1 MYAFRR
7 VANRS
12 VNQHPKNM
20 KNTMWTIV
28 LLVILGGM
36 AAAYYYWQSH
46 APLPASPERSEA
58 LPPIPEVKAEPA
70 IRHPVQTVPPT
81 GKPLPPLG
89 ESDAAMRDELA
100 ELFTQKLT
108 EEFFELREIVRRLVV
123 TVDNLPRKK
132 VPMRYRLFKPV
143 LGKFIATGE
152 GVNFLTSPENSRR
165 YKTYVWLAEAVD
177 TRKLVEVYVRFYP
190 LFQEE
195 YQNLGYPKGYFND
208 RLVEA
213 IDDLLAAPDIPG
225 RIKLVRPNVLYQFA
239 DPELEGLSA
248 GQKIM
253 IRMGSENAARIKV
266 RLQDIR
272 RELTGQVAKP

>member
-1 MYAFRR
+1 
-7 VANRS
+7 
-12 VNQHPKNM
+12 M
-20 KNTMWTIV
+20 KNTMWLV
-28 LLVILGGM
+28 VVLVILGGM
-36 AAAYYYWQSH
+36 AAAYYYWRSH
-46 APLPASPERSEA
+46 ELLPTPLARSEA
-58 LPPIPEVKAEPA
+58 PPAPEAKAEPV
-70 IRHPVQTVPPT
+70 IRHPVQAVPST
-81 GKPLPPLG
+81 GKSLPPLD

-100 ELFTQKLT
+100 GLFTQKSS
-108 EEFFELREIVRRLVV
+108 EEYFELKEIVRRFVV

-143 LGKFIATGE
+143 LGTFIATGKGE
-152 GVNFLTSPENSRR
+152 DFLTSPDNSPR

-177 TRKLVEVYVRFYP
+177 TRKLVAVYVRFYP
-190 LFQEE
+190 LFQQE
-195 YQNLGYPKGYFND
+195 YQDLGYPKGYFND